1 MHRPFVAQHVIPD
14 ALAGLQIDI
23 GQPEILAARRL
34 QVVEDF
40 RAVPVEEFV
49 PGDLHVHH
57 ALVHEL
63 VARPVGADGPD
74 AVDLVPRPFVA
85 VQQQRRIGRRKLH
98 VIEPVGRVDQH
109 LARARGDVDG
119 EDVHRHVGGQTLRHA
134 VFLGG
139 GEAHRLAVRADRV
152 IAAVRARHLRP
163 RLQRHVLIG
172 VGADQQ
178 RVVGVDRGDE
188 ALGDG
193 GDLRRLAGGDVDGE
207 DVVGRLGRVVLVRR
221 TRAGIDHGLRGAG
234 LEGR

>member
-1 MHRPFVAQHVIPD
+1 M
-14 ALAGLQIDI
+14 
-23 GQPEILAARRL
+23 
-34 QVVEDF
+34 
-40 RAVPVEEFV
+40 
-49 PGDLHVHH
+49 
-57 ALVHEL
+57 
-63 VARPVGADGPD
+63 
-74 AVDLVPRPFVA
+74 
-85 VQQQRRIGRRKLH
+85 
-98 VIEPVGRVDQH
+98 DQH

-234 LEGR
+234 LEGRQVAGIEVLLLEGAHVDQADPVGAVHHHPLLVRRIGREVEIERL